1 MKLIPSPLTE
11 EEHLLLNEVISSS
24 FGISF
29 PEHKRPVL
37 EARLRPRLIALR
49 MHRFMDYYL
58 HLQCDHDGE
67 RQRLAELVT
76 NNETFFFRET
86 HHFEALFENALE
98 GKGGIRESSVL
109 PGELRVLCAGCSSGE
124 EPYTLGIL
132 ARQNLV
138 RLAGLQLSI
147 DAFDIDRNR
156 IDMARLGEYGKSSLR
171 SLDPEQIER
180 LFTPAPPLG
189 LQQRWSLR
197 PGFRA
202 PVRFSWGN
210 ILDLSSF
217 RAATPYDVVFCR
229 NVLIYFSEVALHSA
243 VQHFAQVLRPGG
255 LLFLGSSESIIGLTD
270 RFETL
275 RLHQSIAYRKV
286 K

>member
-58 HLQCDHDGE
+58 HLQCDHDSE
-67 RQRLAELVT
+67 RLRLAELVT

-86 HHFEALFENALE
+86 HHFDALFESIAD
-98 GKGGIRESSVL
+98 GKGSGPVA
-109 PGELRVLCAGCSSGE
+109 GELKVLCAGCSSGE
-124 EPYTLGIL
+124 EPYSLGIL
-132 ARQNLV
+132 ARQNQV
-138 RLAGLQLSI
+138 RLAGVRFAI

-156 IDMARLGEYGKSSLR
+156 IEMARLAEYGKSSLR
-171 SLDPEQIER
+171 SLEPDQIER
-180 LFTPAPPLG
+180 LFTPAPPNG
-189 LQQRWSLR
+189 LQERWTLR
-197 PGFRA
+197 PGYRS

-217 RAATPYDVVFCR
+217 RGAAPYDAVFCR
-229 NVLIYFSEVALHSA
+229 NVLIYFSEVALYNA

-275 RLHQSIAYRKV
+275 RLHQSIAYRRV